1 MAGYVDELGTVKI
14 QCRIRFWVK
23 PTVRVLARLHAF
35 HLLPF
40 PRYTVRLLSRY
51 GIVVEVVR

>member
-14 QCRIRFWVK
+14 QCRVRRWVK
-23 PTVRVLARLHAF
+23 PTIRVLARFHAY

-40 PRYTVRLLSRY
+40 PRYVIRLLSRY
-51 GIVVEVVR
+51 GIVVEVAR